1 MVTPIHVVQEQ
12 DRANGQRLAVAGGNF
27 QQAGV
32 GRTAGPVLEQGTLT
46 AVGKPMSAGNL
57 AAGYIPRTFDVQ
69 VCSTV
74 ELPSVVRTVK
84 GIGPN
89 CPAMLAWPVPVAL
102 DE

>member
-1 MVTPIHVVQEQ
+1 MGSGWPLLVAISS
-12 DRANGQRLAVAGGNF
+12 RLGLAA
-27 QQAGV
+27 
-32 GRTAGPVLEQGTLT
+32 AGPVLEQGNAHRRRQTD
-46 AVGKPMSAGNL
+46 VGWNL

-89 CPAMLAWPVPVAL
+89 CPAMLA
-102 DE
+102 